1 MNHKKATLV
10 TANVLIIQSN
20 IKVLL
25 EYAFSFNN
33 QLISF
38 FVVAMYTVQTQL
50 KRLEHRFKILTIF
63 HGSHHH

>member
-10 TANVLIIQSN
+10 IANVLIIQSN

>member
-1 MNHKKATLV
+1 MHHKKATLV

>member
-1 MNHKKATLV
+1 MNHKKATIV
-10 TANVLIIQSN
+10 TANLLIIQSN

>member
-1 MNHKKATLV
+1 MHHKKATLV

-33 QLISF
+33 RIIGFL
-38 FVVAMYTVQTQL
+38 VVAMFTMQTQL